1 MTIFQLILISLA
13 IVYCIMLN
21 NIQYQSW
28 KNKEIKSW
36 IFYAIA
42 ETVVIVSIIFMI
54 HDFI

>member
-1 MTIFQLILISLA
+1 MTIFQLILIGLT

-21 NIQYQSW
+21 NTQYQSW